1 MSIFNTSKTITEL
14 KEKIERITGYYE
26 DLKKERNDLARQCA
40 REIEDKVH
48 THKLFEQS
56 LRAENQRALDR
67 VELDKEM
74 ATQSLRNQVI
84 KVEHE
89 KKTLEKEVTMLRDA
103 FKTLGYDVKDM
114 KELLGKLVDGL
125 ITKDT
130 VVNNHVTHGDITK
143 R

>member
-1 MSIFNTSKTITEL
+1 MIQDHKREL
-14 KEKIERITGYYE
+14 QFVEKETQIRIDE
-26 DLKKERNDLARQCA
+26 M
-40 REIEDKVH
+40 
-48 THKLFEQS
+48 QS
-56 LRAENQRALDR
+56 ENQRALDR
-67 VELDKEM
+67 VGLDIEM

-130 VVNNHVTHGDITK
+130 VVNNHVTHGDIK
-143 R
+143 KG